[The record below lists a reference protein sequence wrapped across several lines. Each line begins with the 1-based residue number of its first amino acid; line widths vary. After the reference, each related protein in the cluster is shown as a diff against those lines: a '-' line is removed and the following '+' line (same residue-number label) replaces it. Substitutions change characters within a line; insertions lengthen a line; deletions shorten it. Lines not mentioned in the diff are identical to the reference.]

1 VKALAALVGLVAL
14 LGAACGSDK
23 SSQSNSTTDW
33 ANGLCS
39 AVSDYRQSLTDAV
52 DSLKDNVSQSGFQN
66 AAKQVQKATDSFVKA
81 TQSLGAPN
89 TDAGKQAKT
98 TLDTLSSQ
106 LKSDLGAIKAAG
118 GAGLV
123 QGLSTVTSVLAMAQT
138 QVKSAFNQLK
148 GLDARGELSDAFTQA
163 SACASL
169 R

>member
-1 VKALAALVGLVAL
+1 VKALALVGLVAL
-14 LGAACGSDK
+14 LGAGCGSDK
-23 SSQSNSTTDW
+23 SSHSDSTTDW
-33 ANGLCS
+33 ANDFCS

-52 DSLKDNVSQSGFQN
+52 NSLKDNVSQSGFQD
-66 AAKQVQKATDSFVKA
+66 AAQQVQRATDNFVKA

-89 TDAGKQAKT
+89 TDAGKEAKT

-106 LKSDLGAIKAAG
+106 LNSDLGTIKAAG

-123 QGLSTVTSVLAMAQT
+123 QGLSTVTSALAQAKT
-138 QVKSAFNQLK
+138 QVKNAFDQLEA
-148 GLDARGELSDAFTQA
+148 LDARGELSDAFNQA

>member
-1 VKALAALVGLVAL
+1 MKALALVGLVAL

-23 SSQSNSTTDW
+23 SSHSDSTTDW
-33 ANGLCS
+33 ANGFCS
-39 AVSDYRQSLTDAV
+39 AVTDYRQSLTHAV
-52 DSLKDNVSQSGFQN
+52 NSLRDNVSQPGFQD
-66 AAKQVQKATDSFVKA
+66 AAKEVQKATDSFVKA
-81 TQSLGAPN
+81 TRSLGAPN

-98 TLDTLSSQ
+98 TLDTLSSE
-106 LKSDLGAIKAAG
+106 LNSDLGTVKAAG

-123 QGLSTVTSVLAMAQT
+123 QGLSTVTSALALVQT

-148 GLDARGELSDAFTQA
+148 ALDARGELSDAFNQA